1 MQYQNF
7 DGQNRPHIWQDL
19 IEMSEKHLKS
29 GDKYF
34 LATANVSRALVYVSA
49 FRAKTKAHEI
59 FTSSRVSLC
68 FREKTQAV
76 ASLFSCRAWTDIQLV
91 QQLPLTF

>member
-34 LATANVSRALVYVSA
+34 LATANVSVALV
-49 FRAKTKAHEI
+49 
-59 FTSSRVSLC
+59 
-68 FREKTQAV
+68 
-76 ASLFSCRAWTDIQLV
+76 
-91 QQLPLTF
+91 